1 MNPADNL
8 TQAGFVLSAEDG
20 WLWVEPTHLLTPEL
34 RTFIRDHKAEILQAL
49 TGGGTPDAPTALPAS
64 AEPPAAAP
72 APTPA
77 PTQTPA
83 PALRQSRPQTLLQ
96 GDAAWQAHRWAC
108 TSCATAWQPQHRCPT
123 GQGLWAALRPA

>member
-8 TQAGFVLSAEDG
+8 TQAGFVLTSEDG
-20 WLWVEPTHLLTPEL
+20 WLWVEPAHLLTPEL
-34 RTFIRDHKAEILQAL
+34 RTFIRDHKAAILQAL
-49 TGGGTPDAPTALPAS
+49 GENSTPAAPTALPAS

-72 APTPA
+72 APTPV
-77 PTQTPA
+77 

-96 GDAAWQAHRWAC
+96 GDAAWQAHRWVC